1 MPQYALLANPGHNR
15 VYFEES
21 VKLSV
26 SELNILLSR
35 ASAKYSKVR
44 QQYIAGIAYITFST
58 ENPLTSGDLAILS
71 RVSFA
76 YAIFELKAE
85 ADGFSLVPI
94 AKTDEP
100 YMDTSVSTILKYKG
114 KTNELFTR
122 MMINLALFSSNFN
135 DKTGLKLLDPVAGK
149 GTTLFEGL
157 ISGFDVYG
165 IEIGSKVA
173 NETYHYFKKY
183 LETEKFKHTA
193 KAEKIN
199 TGDKALNAVRY
210 KFQLAKTKED
220 MKSNRFKTFELI
232 AGNSVFANRY
242 YRKNSFHV
250 LVGDLP
256 YGVQHGN
263 VTNERQSS
271 LTRNPRELL
280 KACLPVWREVL
291 MPGGTM
297 ALAWNTFVLP
307 RDELVKL
314 LEQAGFDVFNDG
326 DWLGFEHRVD
336 QAIRRDIVVAR
347 K

>member
-1 MPQYALLANPGHNR
+1 MPKYALLANPGHNR

-26 SELNILLSR
+26 SELNILFGR
-35 ASAKYSKVR
+35 TVVR
-44 QQYIAGIAYITFST
+44 CSEARQEDIANIAYITFST
-58 ENPLTSGDLAILS
+58 ENPLNARELEILS
-71 RVSFA
+71 RVSFV
-76 YAIFELKAE
+76 YAIFEQKEE
-85 ADGFSLVPI
+85 AGQVCLVPI
-94 AKTDEP
+94 AKTDDP
-100 YMDTSVSTILKYKG
+100 FMDSNVSTILKYKG

-122 MMINLALFSSNFN
+122 MMINLALFSSDFW

-157 ISGFDVYG
+157 IAGFDLYG
-165 IEIGSKVA
+165 IEIGPKVA

-183 LETEKFKHTA
+183 LETEKYRHTA

-199 TGDKALNAVRY
+199 TGDKAVNAIRY

-220 MKSNRFKTFELI
+220 MKNNRFKTFELI

-242 YRKNSFHV
+242 YRKNSFHI

-271 LTRNPRELL
+271 LTRNPKELL
-280 KACLPVWREVL
+280 KACLPAWREVL
-291 MPGGTM
+291 IPGGTL
-297 ALAWNTFVLP
+297 ALSWNTFVLP
-307 RDELVKL
+307 REQLVHL
-314 LEQAGFDVFNDG
+314 LEQEGFQVLNDG